1 MSSANLTKSQPFA
14 ATFRLSKL
22 MRILASAVVLKLVL
36 VASLFLDMPLT
47 DPQTAPEAPVATRKR
62 TNAES
67 AAVNGKR
74 EGIPTRIENA
84 VASKEAPRNRF
95 RANLSGSMAY
105 AAEPAEPA
113 EPGAAEPVS
122 APARNEDPLLRE
134 ALQRKQ
140 ADLDRREQELNNLQK
155 DIENR
160 LNDLK
165 DMEVRL
171 QVMLKEANVQKDQK
185 MRHLVDVYTNMKPK
199 QAGQVLET
207 LDERT
212 AVRILAGMRGRQA
225 GEILTFVSPEKAAKL
240 SEMLTRMQMPFE

>member
-1 MSSANLTKSQPFA
+1 MSSANSTKSQPFA

-22 MRILASAVVLKLVL
+22 FRILASAVVLKLVL
-36 VASLFLDMPLT
+36 VGTLFFDIPLT
-47 DPQTAPEAPVATRKR
+47 SYEAEATSAPTATRAKANSKALAVNEKQKKSR
-62 TNAES
+62 ES
-67 AAVNGKR
+67 ASDTTILKDKS
-74 EGIPTRIENA
+74 P
-84 VASKEAPRNRF
+84 SPNRF
-95 RANLSGSMAY
+95 RANLSGGTAY
-105 AAEPAEPA
+105 AAEAATPAETSGSKP
-113 EPGAAEPVS
+113 
-122 APARNEDPLLRE
+122 EDPMLRE

-140 ADLDRREQELNNLQK
+140 ADLDRREQELSNLQK

-171 QVMLKEANVQKDQK
+171 QVMLKEANAQKDQK

>member
-1 MSSANLTKSQPFA
+1 M
-14 ATFRLSKL
+14 
-22 MRILASAVVLKLVL
+22 
-36 VASLFLDMPLT
+36 
-47 DPQTAPEAPVATRKR
+47 
-62 TNAES
+62 
-67 AAVNGKR
+67 
-74 EGIPTRIENA
+74 
-84 VASKEAPRNRF
+84 
-95 RANLSGSMAY
+95 
-105 AAEPAEPA
+105 
-113 EPGAAEPVS
+113 
-122 APARNEDPLLRE
+122 
-134 ALQRKQ
+134 
-140 ADLDRREQELNNLQK
+140 NNLQK

>member
-1 MSSANLTKSQPFA
+1 MSNANLTKSQPFA

-47 DPQTAPEAPVATRKR
+47 DPQAAPEAPVATRKR

-74 EGIPTRIENA
+74 EGIPMRLENA

-105 AAEPAEPA
+105 AAEPAEP
-113 EPGAAEPVS
+113 GAAEPVS

-134 ALQRKQ
+134 ALQRKE

>member
-1 MSSANLTKSQPFA
+1 MKSTKSQPFA

-22 MRILASAVVLKLVL
+22 FRILATAVILKLVL
-36 VASLFLDMPLT
+36 VVSLIFDMPANTL
-47 DPQTAPEAPVATRKR
+47 QSASAPEAVTSRQPAAAPDTTAAR
-62 TNAES
+62 TEKTPEKMKNAPQH
-67 AAVNGKR
+67 
-74 EGIPTRIENA
+74 I
-84 VASKEAPRNRF
+84 F
-95 RANLSGSMAY
+95 RANLSGSTAY
-105 AAEPAEPA
+105 AAEP
-113 EPGAAEPVS
+113 GLHDTTS
-122 APARNEDPLLRE
+122 EDTDPMLRE

-140 ADLDRREQELNNLQK
+140 AELDRREQELNNLQK